1 MFTTGSKYF
10 FGITGLSAVAL
21 LVYLFFVNP
30 NDLGAAALFGA
41 LAGSALV
48 GGFTIF
54 TRDHE
59 AASVEEAVTA
69 AAEPATS
76 GFWPIVV
83 ALGVGV
89 LLLGLVST
97 PVVFVLGIAA
107 LAVGGG
113 EWIIQ
118 DWADRASSD
127 SKYNRF
133 VRERA
138 LSPLEFPV
146 LAAIGVAVM
155 GYSFSRVMLAVD
167 KKGAPIIFVV
177 VAAGILLVGSFAAF
191 NPSFRGKVLATIATA
206 GAVVLVLAG
215 ITGGLV
221 GERAELAE
229 ASHGKFYNNIS
240 RTACS
245 ADPNEHYDKNT
256 NQSVDLK
263 SAVIATITVKDGK
276 VTAQTIGLKQDVPSI
291 LVPRSNYVNILFR
304 NNDSTD
310 RRLVANLGKTTDK
323 NTKLSTAVQSCTQ
336 LTSKGHSQLLTIS
349 IPKPS
354 IAGGP
359 YTLSVPGATGEIELV
374 VP

>member
-21 LVYLFFVNP
+21 LVYLLFVNP
-30 NDLGAAALFGA
+30 NDIGAAALFGA

-48 GGFTIF
+48 GGLTIF
-54 TRDHE
+54 TRDHD
-59 AASVEEAVTA
+59 AATAEEAVTA
-69 AAEPATS
+69 AAEPVQS

-97 PVVFVLGIAA
+97 PVVFVLGLAA
-107 LAVGGG
+107 LVVGGA
-113 EWIIQ
+113 EWIIA
-118 DWADRASSD
+118 DWAERASSD
-127 SKYNRF
+127 NAYNRF

-146 LAAIGVAVM
+146 LAAVGVAVM
-155 GYSFSRVMLAVD
+155 GYSFSRIMLAVND
-167 KKGAPIIFVV
+167 KGAPIIFIV

-191 NPSFRGKVLATIATA
+191 NPSFRGKVLATIATLA
-206 GAVVLVLAG
+206 AVVLVLAG

-221 GERAELAE
+221 GERKELAE
-229 ASHGKFYNNIS
+229 VSHNKPYTNIS
-240 RTACS
+240 HTACT
-245 ADPNEHYDKNT
+245 AARDPFFDKKT

-263 SAVIATITVKDGK
+263 SAVIATVTVKDGK
-276 VTAQTIGLKQDVPSI
+276 VTAQGIGLNQDVSSI
-291 LVPRSNYVNILFR
+291 LVPRSNYVNIKFN
-304 NNDSTD
+304 NNDSND
-310 RRLVANLGKTTDK
+310 YRLVANLGKKVDA
-323 NTKLSTAVQSCTQ
+323 NTKLATAVQSCTQ
-336 LTSKGHSQLLTIS
+336 LTSNGHSQLLTIS

-359 YTLSVPGATGEIELV
+359 YTLTVPGATGEIELM